1 MEILLAL
8 LIEWLAV
15 NTEITIES
23 PPTVVITEEAELYQR
38 YDRPVHALYDD
49 KSNTIYIADTVNLKT
64 HQGASVL
71 LHELVHHHQQ
81 ESGAMEKFACIR
93 ASEELAYNIQRQYLE
108 GNKVELLPELDPFN
122 VYMRSMCG
130 M

>member
-15 NTEITIES
+15 NTEVTIETA
-23 PPTVVITEEAELYQR
+23 PNVVVTEEQTLHQR

-49 KSNTIYIADTVNLKT
+49 QEQTIYLADTVDLKT
-64 HQGASVL
+64 SQGASVL
-71 LHELVHHHQQ
+71 LHELVHHYQQ

-93 ASEELAYNIQRQYLE
+93 ESEELAYNIQRQYLQS
-108 GNKVELLPELDPFN
+108 NKVELMSELDPFN